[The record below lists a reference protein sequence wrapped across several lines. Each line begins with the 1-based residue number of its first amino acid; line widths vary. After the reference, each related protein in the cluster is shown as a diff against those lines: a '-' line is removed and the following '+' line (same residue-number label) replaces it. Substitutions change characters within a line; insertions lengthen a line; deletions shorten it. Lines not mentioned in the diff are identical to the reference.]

1 MTLSSKYIHSKM
13 VDVSQK
19 ISREQRGIATFF
31 DNLILQEGEIAVQT
45 NEISTEL
52 RRAINTYE
60 LNENQ
65 RFTPLIDRISEHQY
79 SDIEGYT
86 LVCSQGTKN
95 VMTWLNEPLFKSVF
109 DLAIYQ
115 MLISE
120 ITPKTIIEFGSS
132 KASLTWLKQMTE
144 LNKQNIRIIGIDSND
159 VLELPA
165 EIEFINADI
174 INIESIL
181 SKEKIKDLKRPILI
195 IEDAHAHLEVV
206 YDYVF
211 SILENGD
218 YFIIEDSITKQ
229 KIIKK
234 VSSGIQQSN
243 LFVDTKYTD
252 YFGINSTT
260 AVNSIITKRKVI

>member
-1 MTLSSKYIHSKM
+1 MTSSLKSVRSKM
-13 VDVSQK
+13 IDTSKK
-19 ISREQRGIATFF
+19 ISREQNGVATFF
-31 DNLILQEGEIAVQT
+31 DNLILQEGDRALKT
-45 NEISTEL
+45 NKISAEL

-60 LNENQ
+60 FNRKE
-65 RFTPLIDRISEHQY
+65 RFTPLLNRISEHQH

-109 DLAIYQ
+109 DLSIYQ
-115 MLISE
+115 MLITE
-120 ITPKTIIEFGSS
+120 ISPKTIIEIGAS

-144 LNKQNIRIIGIDSND
+144 LNNQKIRIIGIDSNNIIG
-159 VLELPA
+159 LPV
-165 EIEFINADI
+165 EIDFINEDI
-174 INIESIL
+174 LNIKSIL
-181 SKEKIKDLKRPILI
+181 NKDKIKNLARPILI

-211 SILENGD
+211 SILEHDD

-229 KIIKK
+229 KIIKEVTNDIDHSK
-234 VSSGIQQSN
+234 

-260 AVNSIITKRKVI
+260 AVNSIITKRTVI